1 MIKLFLNCLT
11 VNNVYMFAV
20 EGQKL
25 RVKRLVQ
32 GKTCRFLSVNMVE
45 PCFVYMKEA
54 ILTSIY
60 SALPEPKV
68 TKGTPL
74 N

>member
-1 MIKLFLNCLT
+1 MNELIIFLDCT
-11 VNNVYMFAV
+11 YVNVFV
-20 EGQKL
+20 EGQKFQ
-25 RVKRLVQ
+25 VKDRIVQ

-54 ILTSIY
+54 ISTSIY

>member
-1 MIKLFLNCLT
+1 
-11 VNNVYMFAV
+11 MFV
-20 EGQKL
+20 EGQKFQ
-25 RVKRLVQ
+25 VKKTRLVP

-68 TKGTPL
+68 TKGTSL

>member
-1 MIKLFLNCLT
+1 MYVCLLKARNLIQRRNQT
-11 VNNVYMFAV
+11 
-20 EGQKL
+20 
-25 RVKRLVQ
+25 
-32 GKTCRFLSVNMVE
+32 GKTCRYLSVNMME

-54 ILTSIY
+54 ISTLDF
-60 SALPEPKV
+60 SALPESNV

>member
-1 MIKLFLNCLT
+1 
-11 VNNVYMFAV
+11 MFV

-25 RVKRLVQ
+25 RSKKNRT

-54 ILTSIY
+54 ILTSVY
-60 SALPEPKV
+60 SALPESKV

>member
-1 MIKLFLNCLT
+1 
-11 VNNVYMFAV
+11 MFV

-25 RVKRLVQ
+25 RSKKKNRT
-32 GKTCRFLSVNMVE
+32 GSTCRFLSVNMVE

-54 ILTSIY
+54 ISTSVY
-60 SALPEPKV
+60 SALPESKV
-68 TKGTPL
+68 TPL

>member
-1 MIKLFLNCLT
+1 MNVFFLICT
-11 VNNVYMFAV
+11 YVNVFV

-25 RVKRLVQ
+25 RFKRESYREVVDIYHL
-32 GKTCRFLSVNMVE
+32 NMVE

-54 ILTSIY
+54 TLRSDF
-60 SALPEPKV
+60 SALLEGKV

>member
-1 MIKLFLNCLT
+1 
-11 VNNVYMFAV
+11 MFAV
-20 EGQKL
+20 EGQKF
-25 RVKRLVQ
+25 RVKDRLVQ

>member
-1 MIKLFLNCLT
+1 
-11 VNNVYMFAV
+11 MFV
-20 EGQKL
+20 EGQKFDL
-25 RVKRLVQ
+25 KKNRT
-32 GKTCRFLSVNMVE
+32 GKNCRYLSLNMVE

-54 ILTSIY
+54 TLTSIF
-60 SALPEPKV
+60 SALPDSKV

>member
-1 MIKLFLNCLT
+1 MCLLKAKDFNQRENHT
-11 VNNVYMFAV
+11 
-20 EGQKL
+20 
-25 RVKRLVQ
+25 

-54 ILTSIY
+54 ISTSVY
-60 SALPEPKV
+60 SALPESKV

-74 N
+74 Y

>member
-1 MIKLFLNCLT
+1 MNELIIFLDCT
-11 VNNVYMFAV
+11 YVNVFV

-25 RVKRLVQ
+25 RLKENRT
-32 GKTCRFLSVNMVE
+32 GKTCRYLSVNMVE

-54 ILTSIY
+54 ISTSVY
-60 SALPEPKV
+60 SALPESKV